1 LYQPNGHDPAKPLED
16 LGREFRGDRL
26 SFKPYACGRPQHSIL
41 DAAIGA
47 RDHLGLRTKADLA
60 EIADVRAAT
69 GSATAA
75 EQFNGAV
82 HKRRPTQIVEAQF
95 ALPYLIAAASV
106 HGRVGITEV
115 ADIPNAQ
122 VLAIA
127 ARIEGIGA
135 GHETAGSRSACVT
148 DARRLSG

>member
-1 LYQPNGHDPAKPLED
+1 
-16 LGREFRGDRL
+16 
-26 SFKPYACGRPQHSIL
+26 
-41 DAAIGA
+41 
-47 RDHLGLRTKADLA
+47 
-60 EIADVRAAT
+60 VRAAT
-69 GSATAA
+69 GSATVA

-135 GHETAGSRSACVT
+135 GHETAESRSACVGRT
-148 DARRLSG
+148 ATVRIRIASRVTRESHKYRAARNEVCGLHAQCGAAATR